1 MMTKS
6 NASDDGYYCVDG
18 FIEEDDDDD
27 DEGGDSSDGDG
38 KRQSKSIDSS
48 IVSQTT
54 CTQCQQQ
61 K

>member
-27 DEGGDSSDGDG
+27 DEGGGGDGDE

-48 IVSQTT
+48 IVSQKT
-54 CTQCQQQ
+54 CTQCQQKKQ
-61 K
+61 